1 MSGYLRHREL
11 PPLERRLLR
20 VTVAARYAQ
29 SLVRVCRQSSELVW
43 HLPMSR

>member
-29 SLVRVCRQSSELVW
+29 SLVRAFRQSPELVW
-43 HLPMSR
+43 HLSLSR